1 MRNENS
7 TMSNQIIIHSEE
19 EELLY
24 TRPVAAQ
31 LAHISLD
38 FLRRC
43 ERENI
48 VQPRPLPGGGVGY
61 TAADI
66 RRLARV
72 RRLRYSLE
80 LDMPAVE
87 VVLNLRRQVLEL
99 QTYLDQL
106 ELEMAQREQEWL
118 REVQEL
124 RRQLAQEL
132 KWR

>member
-1 MRNENS
+1 
-7 TMSNQIIIHSEE
+7 MSNQIIIRTGE

-87 VVLNLRRQVLEL
+87 VILNLRRQVLDL

-106 ELEMAQREQEWL
+106 ELEMAQREQQWQ

-124 RRQLAQEL
+124 RRQIAQEM

>member
-1 MRNENS
+1 
-7 TMSNQIIIHSEE
+7 MSNQIIIRTGE

-31 LAHISLD
+31 LARISLD
-38 FLRRC
+38 LLRRC
-43 ERENI
+43 EREGI
-48 VQPRPLPGGGVGY
+48 VRPRPLPGGGVGY

-87 VVLNLRRQVLEL
+87 VILNLRRQVLDL

-106 ELEMAQREQEWL
+106 ELEMAQREQQWQ

-124 RRQLAQEL
+124 RRQIAQEM